1 MHEFGHGV
9 YEWGV
14 DESFART
21 PLHSGV
27 SLGLHESQSRTW
39 ENLVGR
45 SRSFWRYFYPRL
57 QEAFPAQLRLG
68 RRGGVLSRG
77 EQGAARH

>member
-14 DESFART
+14 DRSLART

-27 SLGLHESQSRTW
+27 SLAVHESQSRTW

-45 SRSFWRYFYPRL
+45 RQGKLSVMPEKL
-57 QEAFPAQLRLG
+57 IDHLTPAELASILAYLESL
-68 RRGGVLSRG
+68 VP
-77 EQGAARH
+77 AK